1 MTRERFEELV
11 EEALEGLP
19 AEFAERLDSITVVVE
34 DWPTS
39 DQLHGVRVRRRQ
51 ELLGLYEGVPLT
63 KRSSWHTSKLPDKI
77 SIFRKPIEM
86 RSRSEKDTIR
96 LVQEV
101 VYHEIAHYFGI
112 SDRRLAEIRDRNK
125 RR

>member
-1 MTRERFEELV
+1 MTGERFEELV
-11 EEALEGLP
+11 EEVLEGLP

-39 DQLHGVRVRRRQ
+39 DQLHGARVKRRQ

-86 RSRSEKDTIR
+86 RSRSEAETIK

-112 SDRRLAEIRDRNK
+112 GDRRLDEIRNQK
-125 RR
+125 RRR